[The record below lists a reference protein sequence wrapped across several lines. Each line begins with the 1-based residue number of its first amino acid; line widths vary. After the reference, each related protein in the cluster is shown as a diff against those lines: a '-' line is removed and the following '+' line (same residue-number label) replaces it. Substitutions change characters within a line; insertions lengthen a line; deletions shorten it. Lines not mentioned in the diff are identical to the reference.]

1 MRLVKLIQSSV
12 DSICNLRLSDTSYPL
27 SSDKL
32 PYIPYIREA
41 RRIYGKESLTL
52 KDLTENNISKT
63 AIAVGDYPLDHHR
76 DLDKDYSQID
86 FSTVHPFSIPFGT
99 LIPLETK
106 NILVVEKSISVSG
119 MVNGCT
125 RLQPVV
131 MQLGQV
137 AALAVCL
144 AKKDNIN
151 VDKINITLLQDL
163 ILNVDGYLYPTHDV
177 SPEDPSFKDIQRNIR
192 DGKIKLKYYS
202 EGWVNKARIIY
213 K

>member
-1 MRLVKLIQSSV
+1 
-12 DSICNLRLSDTSYPL
+12 
-27 SSDKL
+27 
-32 PYIPYIREA
+32 
-41 RRIYGKESLTL
+41 
-52 KDLTENNISKT
+52 
-63 AIAVGDYPLDHHR
+63 
-76 DLDKDYSQID
+76 
-86 FSTVHPFSIPFGT
+86 
-99 LIPLETK
+99 
-106 NILVVEKSISVSG
+106 

-177 SPEDPSFKDIQRNIR
+177 SPDDPSFKDIQRNIR
-192 DGKIKLKYYS
+192 DGKIKLEYYS